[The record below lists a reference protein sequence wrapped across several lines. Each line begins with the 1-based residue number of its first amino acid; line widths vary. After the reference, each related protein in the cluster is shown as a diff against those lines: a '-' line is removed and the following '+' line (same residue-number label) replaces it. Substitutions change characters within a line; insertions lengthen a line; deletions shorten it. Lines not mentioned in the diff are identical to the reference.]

1 MSKSRFGVALAI
13 CGLLLAGMLDSYGA
27 AAKGGKGSAAT
38 AEKKTGDQEDAK
50 KAAAPAQTESLLQ
63 YLRYAGTVGY
73 VIVAVS
79 FLGVALILKQ
89 LFFLRR
95 GTLCPKKVQVQLD
108 ELFKQKKIKEAMAFC
123 QKNQSVLARI
133 VASGLTEIR
142 AGYDSM
148 VDVMQDVGEEESIR
162 VNQSVGYLSL
172 VGAIAPMLGL
182 LGTVL
187 GMIEAFQSIASAE
200 GMAKPAEL
208 ASNIQ
213 KALTTTCMGLMVA
226 VPAIVAYTIFR
237 NRAVRLMLE
246 VGVVAT
252 ELTSRFRGMRIA
264 PAAAQAAAPAPT
276 PAPAPKPAPAQA
288 EGGESSDDDKPSEE
302 KSE

>member
-1 MSKSRFGVALAI
+1 MFKLRFGVALAI
-13 CGLLLAGMLDSYGA
+13 CGLLSIGTSDSYGA
-27 AAKGGKGSAAT
+27 AAKGGKGSTAT
-38 AEKKTGDQEDAK
+38 AEKKAGDQEDAK
-50 KAAAPAQTESLLQ
+50 KAAAPVQTESLFK
-63 YLRYAGTVGY
+63 YLEYAGTLGY
-73 VIVAVS
+73 VIVGVS
-79 FLGVALILKQ
+79 FLGVGLILKQ
-89 LFFLRR
+89 IFFLRR

-148 VDVMQDVGEEESIR
+148 VDVMRDVGEEESIR

-187 GMIEAFQSIASAE
+187 GMIEAFQSIASSE

-226 VPAIVAYTIFR
+226 VPAIVAYTVFR

-246 VGVVAT
+246 VGVAAT
-252 ELTSRFRGMRIA
+252 ELTSRFKGMRIA

-276 PAPAPKPAPAQA
+276 PAPAPKPAPA
-288 EGGESSDDDKPSEE
+288 EGVVGSSGEDESSEE